1 MHVFKTVKGDT
12 KTDMLCAI
20 IQHNVHAV
28 FNRKIHNQFGFYST
42 RKRVLK
48 STVRFTLT
56 LLALSIDP
64 AKLYHILWVP
74 NGLKECSKLKK

>member
-1 MHVFKTVKGDT
+1 MHVFKTVKGVT

-20 IQHNVHAV
+20 IKHNVHVV
-28 FNRKIHNQFGFYST
+28 FNKKNMQGCFKLDESNST

-64 AKLYHILWVP
+64 VKLYHILWVP
-74 NGLKECSKLKK
+74 NRLKEC